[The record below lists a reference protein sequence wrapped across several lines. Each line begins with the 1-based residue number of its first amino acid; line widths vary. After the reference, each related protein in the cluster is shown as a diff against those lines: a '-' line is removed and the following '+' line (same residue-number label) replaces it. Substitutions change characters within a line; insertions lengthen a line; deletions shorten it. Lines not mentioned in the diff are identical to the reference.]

1 MVEPISKST
10 KRETIQGI
18 VRGIRQDIDG
28 YKQLKSLLKRQRELM
43 QSRDNQG
50 LHHHN
55 EHQSRLCH
63 NLMIKAGERRSMLKS
78 LGFEATAGGMRSL
91 IERLPEPLS
100 EQVSMLWNNL
110 ISLVKE
116 SKQMNESNGKLL
128 VGQQEVINQLLQ
140 RDEQPSVD
148 YGDKR

>member
-1 MVEPISKST
+1 MVEPMNKNA

-43 QSRDNQG
+43 QRRDNQG

-55 EHQSRLCH
+55 EHQSSLCH
-63 NLMIKAGERRSMLKS
+63 NLMIKAGERRKMLES
-78 LGFEATAGGMRSL
+78 LGFQGSASGMRSL
-91 IERLPEPLS
+91 IERLPESSS

-110 ISLVKE
+110 VCLVKE
-116 SKQMNESNGKLL
+116 SKQVNEANGKLL

-140 RDEQPSVD
+140 RDEQPAVD
-148 YGDKR
+148 YGEKR

>member
-1 MVEPISKST
+1 MVEPISKSA

-43 QSRDNQG
+43 QRRDNQG

-55 EHQSRLCH
+55 EHQSNLC
-63 NLMIKAGERRSMLKS
+63 NSLMIKAAERKKMLEL
-78 LGFEATAGGMRSL
+78 LGFQGSASGMRSL
-91 IERLPEPLS
+91 IERLPESSS
-100 EQVSMLWNNL
+100 EQVAMLWNNL
-110 ISLVKE
+110 VSLVKE
-116 SKQMNESNGKLL
+116 SKQVNEANGKLL

-140 RDEQPSVD
+140 RDQQPSVD
-148 YGDKR
+148 YGEKR

>member
-1 MVEPISKST
+1 MVEPMSKNA
-10 KRETIQGI
+10 KREIIQGI

-55 EHQSRLCH
+55 EHQSHLCH
-63 NLMIKAGERRSMLKS
+63 NLMIKAGERRKMLKS
-78 LGFEATAGGMRSL
+78 LGFEATASGVRCL
-91 IERLPEPLS
+91 IERLPEPSS

-110 ISLVKE
+110 VSLVKE
-116 SKQMNESNGKLL
+116 SKQMNEANGKLL
-128 VGQQEVINQLLQ
+128 VAQQEVINQILQ
-140 RDEQPSVD
+140 RDEQPAVD
-148 YGDKR
+148 YGEQR